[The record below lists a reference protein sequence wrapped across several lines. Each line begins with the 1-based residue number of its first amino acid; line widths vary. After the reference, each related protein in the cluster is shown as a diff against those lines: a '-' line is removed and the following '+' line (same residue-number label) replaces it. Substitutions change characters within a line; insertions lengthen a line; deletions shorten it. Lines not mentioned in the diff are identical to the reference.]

1 MSDSPVLIIAFNRP
15 HKLRQ
20 LIASLRSSRPPILM
34 IAVDGPRSH
43 NKSDETLVRE
53 TQAVVSEIDWPC
65 KIHTRFRE
73 SNLGLQTAYVDAVNW
88 AMSEFG
94 ETIVIEDDVI
104 AGPELYGYLNFNLNQ
119 FRNNQIIGQ
128 INGYNFAPVHSL
140 TEPNR
145 ASRVTRYPTSYC
157 WASWSRSWELIDLSI
172 GWGLSV
178 SITDLSAI
186 TGSRL
191 SATMWRMNFRNAVSR
206 RVDSWAYAWVATLW
220 ENDLKIIS
228 PNRNLCLYDG
238 FEGGTHTRRRVTTR
252 QLEIES
258 VDDSEKKFNLDFD
271 GKADLWQKQFVY
283 RETPSGFIEKGAA
296 SLVLEMEK
304 RLRRRRS
311 KK

>member
-20 LIASLRSSRPPILM
+20 LIVSLRSSRPPILM

-43 NKSDETLVRE
+43 NDSDEALVRE

-65 KIHTRFRE
+65 KIHTRFRK

-119 FRNNQIIGQ
+119 FRTNQTIGQ
-128 INGYNFAPVHSL
+128 INGYNFAPVDSL
-140 TEPNR
+140 TEPHST
-145 ASRVTRYPTSYC
+145 SRVTRYPTSYC
-157 WASWSRSWELIDLSI
+157 WASWSRSWNLIDLSI
-172 GWGLSV
+172 SWGQSV
-178 SITDLSAI
+178 SLADLSAH
-186 TGSRL
+186 TGNRL
-191 SATMWRMNFRNAVSR
+191 SAAMWKMNFRNAVSG
-206 RVDSWAYAWVATLW
+206 RVDTWDYAWVATLW

-238 FEGGTHTRRRVTTR
+238 FDGGTHTRRSAQTK
-252 QLEIES
+252 QLEIAS
-258 VDDSEKKFNLDFD
+258 VDDLERKFNLDID

-283 RETPSGFIEKGAA
+283 RETLTGFLEKGAA
-296 SLVLEMEK
+296 SFVLEIEK
-304 RLRRRRS
+304 RLLRRRS

>member
-1 MSDSPVLIIAFNRP
+1 MSDSSVLIIAFNRP

-34 IAVDGPRSH
+34 IAVDGPRSQ

-104 AGPELYGYLNFNLNQ
+104 AGQELYGYLNFNLNR
-119 FRNNQIIGQ
+119 FRDNQTIGQ
-128 INGYNFAPVHSL
+128 INGYNFAPVDSL
-140 TEPNR
+140 TEPNS

-157 WASWSRSWELIDLSI
+157 WASWSHSWNLIDLSI
-172 GWGLSV
+172 KWGQSVSLKGLS
-178 SITDLSAI
+178 AF
-186 TGSRL
+186 TGSQL
-191 SATMWRMNFRNAVSR
+191 SATMWKMNFRNAVSG
-206 RVDSWAYAWVATLW
+206 RVDTWDYAWVASLW

-238 FEGGTHTRRRVTTR
+238 FDGGTHTRRSAKTH

-258 VDDSEKKFNLDFD
+258 VVDLEEVFNLDID
-271 GKADLWQKQFVY
+271 DKADQWQKQFVY
-283 RETPSGFIEKGAA
+283 RETLTGFLEKGAA
-296 SLVLEMEK
+296 SFVLEIEK
-304 RLRRRRS
+304 RSLRRRS
-311 KK
+311 EN